1 MKRILVATFTA
12 SALSLL
18 LPQPAGAQN
27 FVVKPLAEKRINQL
41 PPGPLYW
48 RVENLATLE
57 QAQAAAGATSL
68 AVAAAGRYWL
78 FTLGPGG
85 GSTPGAAKV
94 AEIGP
99 VPPIMAPE
107 YLLRINQ
114 ASGAPGAKSPL
125 HTHPGSEAFY
135 VLAGRLSQTTPQGV
149 SHVEAGQFMNGRGAD
164 TPMEV
169 SSSGTADLSA
179 LVMFVV
185 DATKPFS
192 SSPAIR

>member
-1 MKRILVATFTA
+1 MKRILVGIFTA
-12 SALSLL
+12 AALSLL
-18 LPQPAGAQN
+18 LPPPASAQN
-27 FVVKPLAEKRINQL
+27 FAVKPLAEKRINQL

-48 RVENLATLE
+48 RVESLPTLE

-68 AVAAAGRYWL
+68 AVAAAGKYWL
-78 FTLGPGG
+78 FTLGPSGA
-85 GSTPGAAKV
+85 STPGASKV

-99 VPPIMAPE
+99 VPPIAAPE
-107 YLLRINQ
+107 YLLRINH
-114 ASGAPGAKSPL
+114 ASGAPGAKTPL
-125 HTHPGSEAFY
+125 HTHPGSESFY
-135 VLAGRLSQTTPQGV
+135 VLTGRLSQTTSQGA
-149 SHVEAGQFMNGRGAD
+149 SHVEAGQSMNGRGAD

-192 SSPAIR
+192 SSAAIR

>member
-1 MKRILVATFTA
+1 MKRILVGIFTA
-12 SALSLL
+12 SALGLL
-18 LPQPAGAQN
+18 LPPPANAQN
-27 FVVKPLAEKRINQL
+27 FAVKPMAEKRIKQL

-48 RVENLATLE
+48 RVENLPTLE

-85 GSTPGAAKV
+85 GSTPGASKV

-99 VPPIMAPE
+99 VPPIAAPE
-107 YLLRINQ
+107 YLLRINH
-114 ASGAPGAKSPL
+114 ASGAPGAKTPI

-135 VLAGRLSQTTPQGV
+135 VLTGRLSQTTPQGA
-149 SHVEAGQFMNGRGAD
+149 SHVEAGQSLNGRGAD

-169 SSSGTADLSA
+169 SSTGTADLGA

-192 SSPAIR
+192 SSPAIQ